1 MADAAWIATA
11 AILLI
16 ASSGTATVAAA
27 DAAVTAVEYTGGN
40 AVPDTG
46 DRLHLWQSQQHEF
59 TVNVEPMSSTDELC
73 VGTSTEKPLTCRQFD
88 PIPGESTR
96 LELRVSTLSS
106 APRTEATL
114 VFELG
119 NRSTGE
125 VTATTRVPVTVL
137 AIGGDAD
144 GDDLH
149 NEREIAVNASPVVA
163 DTDGD
168 GLDDGAEVRV
178 YDTDPTVVDTDDD
191 DLGDGAEVHS
201 YRTDP
206 TAVDTDGDGL
216 ADGVEVRQG
225 TNPNAADTDGD
236 GLEDGAELTTYGT
249 NATRIDTDG
258 DGLND
263 GAELRKYNTDPTVA
277 DTDSDGLNDGA
288 EVGVYNT
295 DPTMADTDGDG
306 LDDNIEVARGT
317 DPTTADT
324 DGDGLD
330 DETELRVYNT
340 DPRAADTDSDGLND
354 GLEVERGT
362 DPTEPTVG
370 SPGPLATVLDAV
382 RGPVV
387 VALVV
392 VGLLAGVVALLVTVD
407 EAGAWGR
414 RLADRVGLAATDA
427 DSATPTDKAVLTNEE
442 RVIHLLERNGGRML
456 QSEMVE
462 AADWPKATVSRVLSD
477 MEDAGAVTR
486 IDVGYGNLTELPE
499 DVPQG
504 AKSPLSDGDQ

>member
-1 MADAAWIATA
+1 MADTAWIATA

-191 DLGDGAEVHS
+191 DLEDGAEVHS

-263 GAELRKYNTDPTVA
+263 GAELREYNTDPTV
-277 DTDSDGLNDGA
+277 
-288 EVGVYNT
+288 
-295 DPTMADTDGDG
+295 
-306 LDDNIEVARGT
+306 
-317 DPTTADT
+317 
-324 DGDGLD
+324 
-330 DETELRVYNT
+330 
-340 DPRAADTDSDGLND
+340 ADTDSDGLND

-392 VGLLAGVVALLVTVD
+392 VGLLAGAVALLVTVD

-427 DSATPTDKAVLTNEE
+427 DAAAPADKAVLTNEE
-442 RVIHLLERNGGRML
+442 RVVHLLEGNGGRML

-462 AADWPKATVSRVLSD
+462 AADWSKATVSRVLSD

-486 IDVGYGNLTELPE
+486 IDVGHGNLVALPE
-499 DVPQG
+499 DVPEG